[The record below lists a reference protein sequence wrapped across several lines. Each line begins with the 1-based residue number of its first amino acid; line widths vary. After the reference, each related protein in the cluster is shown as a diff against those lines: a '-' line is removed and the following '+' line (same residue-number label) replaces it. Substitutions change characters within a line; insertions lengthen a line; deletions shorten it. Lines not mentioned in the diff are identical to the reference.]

1 MRAALSHIVV
11 VALMAIA
18 VACGSTTQS
27 VDMHDMERSR
37 WSSAE
42 EFYYD
47 NADSLAERNI
57 AVVVRYDRGYVA
69 DSVAMSILTISPDS
83 LVVEEHITL
92 SIPQIEEVRPTEQ
105 IFPYRSG
112 VVLRQKGQYTFR
124 LTPDQS
130 VEGIQ
135 SIGIAISEPEGQ

>member
-18 VACGSTTQS
+18 VACGSKTQS

>member
-1 MRAALSHIVV
+1 MAPRHRA
-11 VALMAIA
+11 
-18 VACGSTTQS
+18 STCTTWS
-27 VDMHDMERSR
+27 V
-37 WSSAE
+37 AE

-47 NADSLAERNI
+47 NTDSLAERNI